1 MGVALSRGFH
11 VSFQDVGT
19 GPALVLVSGFAWPA
33 SSWVDLGY
41 VDPLVRHGYRV
52 LTVDP
57 LGHGL
62 SEKPHAWEAYQAP
75 EIGSDIV
82 AAMDAADVQRA
93 VLWGY
98 SRGAALV
105 TMAATEHLDRVAA
118 LIVGGLTWIAPPP
131 PQGGISPLVEALQR
145 GSWSDFCT
153 ELGEP
158 ISDADRQIMEASD
171 PRAMAAV
178 DIARGRSTYAPD
190 PTCIHVPTLLYYGSD
205 DSWAPVDAAAKAF
218 GLEPRMLPGHDHSGA
233 FRDSE
238 SVLRIV
244 LEFLADV
251 YPACPESH

>member
-1 MGVALSRGFH
+1 
-11 VSFQDVGT
+11 VSFGDVGT

-41 VDPLVRHGYRV
+41 VDPLVRSGYRV

-75 EIGSDIV
+75 EIGLDIV
-82 AAMDAADVQRA
+82 AAMDAVDVQRA

-105 TMAATEHLDRVAA
+105 AMAATEHPDRVAA
-118 LIVGGLTWIAPPP
+118 LIAGGLTWIAPPL
-131 PQGGISPLVEALQR
+131 PQEGVSPLVEALQR
-145 GSWSDFCT
+145 GSWSDFWT
-153 ELGEP
+153 QLSEP

-178 DIARGRSTYAPD
+178 DLARRRSTYAPD
-190 PTCIHVPTLLYYGSD
+190 ATRIHAPTLLYYGSN
-205 DSWAPVDAAAKAF
+205 DSWAPVEAAVEAF
-218 GLEPRMLPGHDHSGA
+218 GLEPRMLPGRDHSGA
-233 FRDSE
+233 VRDSE
-238 SVLRIV
+238 GVLRVV
-244 LEFLADV
+244 LEFLDDV
-251 YPACPESH
+251 YPATPESQ